1 MSFSE
6 SGMTPDQERMFPD
19 QVCLFQNQE
28 CMFPDREMWTFPN
41 KNKYLK
47 PNFLIANIILMHKFI
62 QIRMRQDSLCV
73 QPRQLC
79 LTFTSIYE
87 QIFLQIVSTRGNTIS
102 HLFYKCILWS
112 WTFFMF
118 LSHYWFCW
126 KWFNSSSWET
136 CKENYITSSYLSP
149 IVNVLLSRSPV
160 GCLSV

>member
-6 SGMTPDQERMFPD
+6 SGMTSDQERMFPD

-28 CMFPDREMWTFPN
+28 CMFPDWEMWTFPN

-102 HLFYKCILWS
+102 HLFTNVFCEVER
-112 WTFFMF
+112 F
-118 LSHYWFCW
+118 LCFYHIIGFVGSGSTAVVE
-126 KWFNSSSWET
+126 KRA
-136 CKENYITSSYLSP
+136 KRITLHLP
-149 IVNVLLSRSPV
+149 ISLPL
-160 GCLSV
+160 